1 MADPLSESA
10 NRDNPDAWYLVRR
23 TFAFVWRYD
32 ESGKMLGEHVYE
44 DSESKIVTE
53 TDPRGVITG
62 QRAAR
67 LLIPIIDKY
76 ELPA

>member
-1 MADPLSESA
+1 VADPPSESA
-10 NRDNPDAWYLVRR
+10 NRHNPDAWYLARR
-23 TFAFVWRYD
+23 TFAFVWPYD

-53 TDPRGVITG
+53 VDPQDAITG
-62 QRAAR
+62 QRAAG